1 MTRVTS
7 SAGDARRGER
17 GFALYELILALAILG
32 LVAGVVYPRVA
43 RGPGPTEMRATAEE
57 IAALFRTDRNAA
69 LRERRAVVSRVD
81 VEDAVVRSGYNANA
95 VRIPGGVEIKFV
107 QSSRQARGD
116 DGGIR
121 FDPSGRSSGGAL
133 TLTRGGFSWRVSV
146 NWLTAGVLVSR
157 PDDDDG

>member
-1 MTRVTS
+1 MTQATS
-7 SAGDARRGER
+7 TAGDGRRGER

-43 RGPGPTEMRATAEE
+43 RAPGPTEMRAAAEE

-81 VEDAVVRSGYNANA
+81 LDAGVVRSGYNANA
-95 VRIPGGVEIKFV
+95 VKIPGGVEIEFV
-107 QSSRQARGD
+107 QSSKEARGD
-116 DGGIR
+116 NGGVR
-121 FDPSGRSSGGAL
+121 FDPNGRSSGGVL
-133 TLTRGGFSWRVSV
+133 TLTRGDFSWRVSV